1 MPDSESRGSGATI
14 VEADMRDRDTLW
26 RRCVGPMVVV
36 LLAVVPLLATG
47 CASAHSH
54 AVVRGTPRTETLDH
68 GIVIR
73 HWPEAP
79 GHLVALVELPPVPAA
94 EASHEWTIP
103 HIAGAGP
110 IRVWVRP
117 INASVPILPPRSIA
131 DQRASPMSTVMVRG
145 VMTDVA
151 TGETLADTR
160 YFEWVE
166 LSWHAANVGGFRYE
180 PAEFWESGCLPH
192 IARPNGSTVCSLRI
206 AFRDLAA
213 ARAYCDQ
220 LQFFVAAFEPA
231 KYDPDVLY

>member
-1 MPDSESRGSGATI
+1 
-14 VEADMRDRDTLW
+14 MRNRDTL
-26 RRCVGPMVVV
+26 RRRWSSPAAAM
-36 LLAVVPLLATG
+36 LLAILPFLAGG

-54 AVVRGTPRTETLDH
+54 AVARGAPRTEVLDH

-103 HIAGAGP
+103 HTAGAGP
-110 IRVWVRP
+110 IRIWVRP
-117 INASVPILPPRSIA
+117 IKAGVPILPPRSIA
-131 DQRASPMSTVMVRG
+131 DQRASPMGNIMVRG

-151 TGETLADTR
+151 TGKALADTR
-160 YFEWVE
+160 DFEWVE

-180 PAEFWESGCLPH
+180 PAEFWESGGLPY
-192 IARPNGSTVCSLRI
+192 IARQNGSTACSLRI
-206 AFRDLAA
+206 EFRDSAA
-213 ARAYCDQ
+213 THAFCDQ

-231 KYDPDVLY
+231 RYDSDVLH